1 MRITESQLR
10 RLIRQ
15 EAHAL
20 REASKADK
28 FKAAIASKTTRKR
41 NMSDEN
47 QQLATA
53 AMDALTDG
61 ADPYDV
67 VKEIMSATFTSDG
80 RGSGSDSAS
89 YIIKLVNDR
98 DPVAGDQLALAFDEI
113 EQEYEDQAAIDS
125 RY

>member
-10 RLIRQ
+10 RMIRQ
-15 EAHAL
+15 EARAL
-20 REASKADK
+20 REGGAADK
-28 FKAAIASKTTRKR
+28 FKTAIAKKTQRKVAG
-41 NMSDEN
+41 SSED
-47 QQLATA
+47 QILATA
-53 AMDALTDG
+53 AMDALTHG

-113 EQEYEDQAAIDS
+113 EQEREDQAAIDS

>member
-1 MRITESQLR
+1 M
-10 RLIRQ
+10 IRQ
-15 EAHAL
+15 EARAL

-47 QQLATA
+47 QKLATA

-80 RGSGSDSAS
+80 RDGDTDSAP

-98 DPVAGDQLALAFDEI
+98 DPVAGDKLAFAFDEI
-113 EQEYEDQAAIDS
+113 EMERDNLY
-125 RY
+125 